1 MSDAQ
6 IDVPKMEYVRVEMLP
21 QQEPPRNTIG
31 AVGWTKQNL
40 FSSIPNTIL
49 TIVAGLLI
57 ALVAYRVLPWIFLGV
72 WNADS
77 LAQCREIFSQQ
88 YGEYEPAC
96 WAVVRDR
103 WDQIIFGY
111 SFGNLS
117 EGLYWRPIAGLIL
130 ILVALSPIL
139 YPKLPRNLYYATIA
153 ALFLYPWL
161 IWGGSLWGPLTVALC
176 IVAGVFAYRGLST
189 LMITA
194 FALPLSM
201 VLIFLLLIFA
211 LPPVSAGI
219 NSVVPIELQTVESR
233 EISGFVLSIT
243 IGIVAIVASLPI
255 AVFLALGRQSDLFIV
270 NKLSTGF
277 IEIIRGVPL
286 ITLIFVATI
295 LLKYFL
301 PSSVN
306 LDPVV
311 AVMVLVT
318 LFTAAYIAEVIRG
331 GLAALP
337 KGQYEA
343 ADALGLTYWQAQ
355 RLIILPQALKIS
367 IPGIV
372 SNFISVFKDTT
383 LVSIVALNDPIG
395 ISDSIRA
402 NSDWNG
408 IVWELYAFIAIVF
421 WLFCFSMSRYSLW
434 LERQLQTGHR

>member
-1 MSDAQ
+1 MSNTLSF
-6 IDVPKMEYVRVEMLP
+6 VRTEMLP
-21 QQEPPRNTIG
+21 QKTPP
-31 AVGWTKQNL
+31 ASSVGLQGWLRENL
-40 FSSIPNTIL
+40 FSSVGNSIL
-49 TIVAGLLI
+49 TLLTLGFL
-57 ALVAYRVLPWIFLGV
+57 ALILSNILPWILFGIWDAGSLTECRAMFAERY
-72 WNADS
+72 ADG
-77 LAQCREIFSQQ
+77 RE
-88 YGEYEPAC
+88 YAC
-96 WAVVRDR
+96 WAVVTDR

-111 SFGNLS
+111 SFGNLH
-117 EGLYWRPIAGLIL
+117 EGLWWRPVIGLALIL
-130 ILVALSPIL
+130 LALSPIL
-139 YPKLPRNLYYATIA
+139 YPNLPRGLYIATA
-153 ALFLYPWL
+153 ASIFLYPWL
-161 IWGGSLWGPLTVALC
+161 IWGGSIWGPLTLALC
-176 IVAGVFAYRGLST
+176 IIAAVFAYRAVAKEVS
-189 LMITA
+189 
-194 FALPLSM
+194 S
-201 VLIFLLLIFA
+201 LIAI
-211 LPPVSAGI
+211 PVSLLVLGVLVFFAMSPVSSGL
-219 NSVVPIELQTVESR
+219 NAVAPIELQPVPSR

-255 AVFLALGRQSDLFIV
+255 AVFLALGRQSNLFIV

-306 LDPVV
+306 LDPVL

-383 LVSIVALNDPIG
+383 LVSIVALNDPLG
-395 ISDSIRA
+395 ISNAIRS

-408 IVWELYAFIAIVF
+408 IVWELYGFIAIVF
-421 WLFCFSMSRYSLW
+421 WIFCFSMSRYSMS
-434 LERQLQTGHR
+434 LERKLQTGHR

>member
-1 MSDAQ
+1 MSNS
-6 IDVPKMEYVRVEMLP
+6 ISYVRTDMLP
-21 QQEPPRNTIG
+21 QKAPPSSS
-31 AVGWTKQNL
+31 VGFQGWLRENL
-40 FSSIPNTIL
+40 FSSVGNSIL
-49 TIVAGLLI
+49 TIVFGIVL
-57 ALVAYRVLPWIFLGV
+57 ALVMSNILPWILFGI
-72 WNADS
+72 WDADS
-77 LAQCREIFSQQ
+77 LSHCREIFAERYSD
-88 YGEYEPAC
+88 GREYAC
-96 WAVVRDR
+96 WAVISDR

-111 SFGNLS
+111 SFGNLN
-117 EGLYWRPIAGLIL
+117 EGLYWRPVVGLIL

-139 YPKLPRNLYYATIA
+139 YPNLPRVLYVATA
-153 ALFLYPWL
+153 ATLFLYPWL
-161 IWGGSLWGPLTVALC
+161 IWGGTIWGPLSIAAC
-176 IVAGVFAYRGLST
+176 IIAGVFAYRSLSK
-189 LMITA
+189 LMISA
-194 FALPLSM
+194 LALPLAI
-201 VLIFLLLIFA
+201 VIGFGLLIF
-211 LPPVSAGI
+211 VAGPLVASLE
-219 NSVVPIELQTVESR
+219 SVVALGLQPVPSR

-255 AVFLALGRQSDLFIV
+255 AVLLALGRQSDLLIV

-277 IEIIRGVPL
+277 IEVIRGVPL
-286 ITLIFVATI
+286 ITLIFVATV

-306 LDPVV
+306 LDPVL

-343 ADALGLTYWQAQ
+343 ADALGLNYWQAQ

-383 LVSIVALNDPIG
+383 LVSIVALNDPLG
-395 ISDSIRA
+395 ISNAIRSD
-402 NSDWNG
+402 SDWNG
-408 IVWELYAFIAIVF
+408 IVWELYGFIAFVF
-421 WLFCFSMSRYSLW
+421 WIFCFSMSRYSMW